1 MMLITPRQGI
11 HAMDRGIC
19 PGLILIVEDDNKIAA
34 LVALYL
40 EREGFTTLI
49 TADGSQA
56 LELARRHQARLVK
69 EVIEAHGGQVGVESA
84 RTETRVWLTLPV

>member
-11 HAMDRGIC
+11 YAMDRGVC

-40 EREGFTTLI
+40 EREGLTTLM
-49 TADGSQA
+49 TADGS
-56 LELARRHQARLVK
+56 
-69 EVIEAHGGQVGVESA
+69 
-84 RTETRVWLTLPV
+84 